1 MQSLPTT
8 YNFIEGQV
16 KLKRKKQWV
25 KRWATVENNTFS
37 YKGSNTDKKV
47 KTTIDLRTAKVML
60 GQSENSA
67 PYIYICKDPFKP
79 EAIRIAF
86 DNAETFNLWLE
97 VVQKGRKTEQEILDQ
112 MKSAENA

>member
-1 MQSLPTT
+1 MSMGTLPET

-25 KRWATVENNTFS
+25 KRWAIVHNNIFS
-37 YKGSNTDKKV
+37 YKKSSNEKKV

-67 PYIYICKDPFKP
+67 PYIYI
-79 EAIRIAF
+79 
-86 DNAETFNLWLE
+86 
-97 VVQKGRKTEQEILDQ
+97 
-112 MKSAENA
+112 